1 MTTISGIIVPK
12 DVIRLI
18 FQASDDP
25 ASLRECSKVC
35 KVFREIALNENILMS
50 LFPDVVMPKGMTIQQ
65 WFLQGIHDR
74 SDLLKCAEYYLSLA
88 AQDKPIFL
96 RISTPLNAELWISTD
111 GTATVSETRVWC
123 NKDLLPVV
131 RASFCQQS
139 QNYRLNRGWLS
150 VILRNVG
157 DNFDRQKL
165 LSGIHSTLN
174 KVDLKSLRA
183 LRYNKLN
190 ATKPASDSRALPIG
204 VAAALTIAA
213 VVAFVY
219 CFSRS
224 NNE

>member
-139 QNYRLNRGWLS
+139 QNYRLNRGWLRSRCRVS
-150 VILRNVG
+150 VDFRNTMDENSRLREDIYSIMEKQFSPKIVANNNQLAKGIAGAVG
-157 DNFDRQKL
+157 V
-165 LSGIHSTLN
+165 T
-174 KVDLKSLRA
+174 A
-183 LRYNKLN
+183 L
-190 ATKPASDSRALPIG
+190 
-204 VAAALTIAA
+204 A
-213 VVAFVY
+213 VLGYF
-219 CFSRS
+219 FSK